1 MVHILII
8 EDDLTLRGNTA
19 ELLELEGY
27 KVTTA
32 TNGKT
37 GLQRIKCNPPDLIL
51 CDLLMP
57 EMDGLALLGHIGQF
71 SELKQIP
78 FIFFSAKTEKLDV
91 KAGLDAG
98 ADDYLVKPFEL
109 DDLLAT
115 IAKCLPK

>member
-37 GLQRIKCNPPDLIL
+37 GLQRIKHNPPDLIL

-57 EMDGLALLGHIGQF
+57 EMDGFTLLGLIGQY
-71 SELKQIP
+71 SRLKRIP
-78 FIFFSAKTEKLDV
+78 FIFFSAKTEKSDIR
-91 KAGLDAG
+91 AGIDAG
-98 ADDYLVKPFEL
+98 ADDYLIKPFEL
-109 DDLLAT
+109 DDL
-115 IAKCLPK
+115 